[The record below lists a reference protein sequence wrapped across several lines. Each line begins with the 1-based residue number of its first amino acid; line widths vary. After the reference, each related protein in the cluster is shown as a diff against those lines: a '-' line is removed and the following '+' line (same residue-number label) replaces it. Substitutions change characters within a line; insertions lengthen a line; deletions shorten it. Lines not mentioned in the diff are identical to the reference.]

1 MRSRR
6 KTFESACRVGAF
18 ALLGWM
24 IGTSLMPVA
33 ERRLE
38 RASATTV
45 ASKLASWTR
54 MPAGVAL
61 HTESA
66 TSPEAWIVDWL
77 AALGHSG
84 HAVTW
89 SGGPPA
95 VAMSVEALPDPN
107 GAMRID
113 VATPAQTSV
122 VLRDDASV
130 IDSLRVNQLGG
141 TVVTPML
148 VGSVVGSAAGQIFSA
163 RASDTPRLRSI
174 AVVGAASWEGKFI
187 ASALEERGWPVIA
200 RFHVA
205 PSVDVAEGGVLP
217 LDTSRIAAVVALDT
231 TIESLGVELQRF
243 VRSGGGLVLAGP
255 ASRAASVAAL
265 SPGSLA
271 PRTRPALRSADTIAL
286 GSTGFYPVNAM
297 KPDGVVL
304 DRRADGIAIAARR
317 VGAGR
322 VLQVGYDDSWRWRMA
337 GGVASER
344 EHREWWTRAVGSVAY
359 VPGALHEVRLRS
371 PESAPLAYLVSRLG
385 PAQSAPASAM
395 TRSAVDR
402 RILMALIMILLLS
415 EWASRR
421 LRGAR

>member
-1 MRSRR
+1 
-6 KTFESACRVGAF
+6 
-18 ALLGWM
+18 
-24 IGTSLMPVA
+24 
-33 ERRLE
+33 
-38 RASATTV
+38 
-45 ASKLASWTR
+45 

-130 IDSLRVNQLGG
+130 IDSLRVKQLGG

-163 RASDTPRLRSI
+163 RASETPRLRSI

-187 ASALEERGWPVIA
+187 VSALEERGWPVIA

-255 ASRAASVAAL
+255 ASRAANVAAL

-344 EHREWWTRAVGSVAY
+344 EHRDWWTRAVGSVAY
-359 VPGALHEVRLRS
+359 VPGAVEEVRRRS

>member
-6 KTFESACRVGAF
+6 KAFESACRVVAF

-54 MPAGVAL
+54 MRAGVAL
-61 HTESA
+61 HTQTA
-66 TSPEAWIVDWL
+66 TSPGAWIVDWL
-77 AALGHSG
+77 AALKHSG

-89 SGGPPA
+89 SGVPPA
-95 VAMSVEALPDPN
+95 VAVSVEALPDPN

-130 IDSLRVNQLGG
+130 IDSLRVKQLGG
-141 TVVTPML
+141 TVLTPML
-148 VGSVVGSAAGQIFSA
+148 VGRVVGNAAGQLFSA
-163 RASDTPRLRSI
+163 RAPDTARLRSI
-174 AVVGAASWEGKFI
+174 AVIGAASWEGKFI
-187 ASALEERGWPVIA
+187 ASALEERGWSVIA

-205 PSVDVAEGGVLP
+205 PSVDVAGGGVLP
-217 LDTSRIAAVVALDT
+217 LDTSRIAAVVAVDT
-231 TIESLGVELQRF
+231 TIESLGAELQRF
-243 VRSGGGLVLAGP
+243 VRTGGGLVLAGP

-271 PRTRPALRSADTIAL
+271 PRTRPAFRSADTIGL

-337 GGVASER
+337 GGDASER
-344 EHREWWTRAVGSVAY
+344 EHRAWWTRAVGSVAY
-359 VPGALHEVRLRS
+359 VPRSLDEVRPHS
-371 PESAPLAYLVSRLG
+371 PESAPLAYLVDRLG
-385 PAQSAPASAM
+385 PAQSAPTSAM
-395 TRSAVDR
+395 TRPAVDR

>member
-38 RASATTV
+38 RASTSTV
-45 ASKLASWTR
+45 ASKLAAWTR

-89 SGGPPA
+89 SGAPPA

-130 IDSLRVNQLGG
+130 IDSLRVKQLGG

-148 VGSVVGSAAGQIFSA
+148 VGRVVGSAAGQIFSA
-163 RASDTPRLRSI
+163 TAGDTPRLRSI

-231 TIESLGVELQRF
+231 TIESLGVGLQGF

-271 PRTRPALRSADTIAL
+271 PRTRPALRSADTIGL

-337 GGVASER
+337 GGIASER

-359 VPGALHEVRLRS
+359 VPGALDEVRLRS
-371 PESAPLAYLVSRLG
+371 PESAPLAYLVGRLG

>member
-1 MRSRR
+1 
-6 KTFESACRVGAF
+6 
-18 ALLGWM
+18 
-24 IGTSLMPVA
+24 
-33 ERRLE
+33 
-38 RASATTV
+38 
-45 ASKLASWTR
+45 

-130 IDSLRVNQLGG
+130 IDSLRVKQLGG

-148 VGSVVGSAAGQIFSA
+148 VGRVVGSAAGQIFSA
-163 RASDTPRLRSI
+163 PASASPRLRAI
-174 AVVGAASWEGKFI
+174 AVIGAASWEGKFI

-217 LDTSRIAAVVALDT
+217 LDTSRIAALVALDT

-271 PRTRPALRSADTIAL
+271 PRTRPALRSADTIGL

-359 VPGALHEVRLRS
+359 VPGAPDEVHLRS

>member
-6 KTFESACRVGAF
+6 NTFESACRVAAF

-24 IGTSLMPVA
+24 IGTSLMPVVG
-33 ERRLE
+33 RRLE

-45 ASKLASWTR
+45 ASKLESWTR
-54 MPAGVAL
+54 MRAGVAL
-61 HTESA
+61 HTETA
-66 TSPEAWIVDWL
+66 VSPEAWVVDWL
-77 AALGHSG
+77 AALRHSG
-84 HAVTW
+84 HVVTW
-89 SGGPPA
+89 SGNPPA
-95 VAMSVEALPDPN
+95 VSMSVETLPDPN

-113 VATPAQTSV
+113 VAAPPQTSI

-130 IDSLRVNQLGG
+130 IDSLRVKRLGG
-141 TVVTPML
+141 TVSTPML
-148 VGSVVGSAAGQIFSA
+148 VGRVVGIAGGQRFSA
-163 RASDTPRLRSI
+163 EVPDHARVRSV
-174 AVVGAASWEGKFI
+174 AVIGAASWEGKFI
-187 ASALEERGWPVIA
+187 VSALEERGWPVIA
-200 RFHVA
+200 RFRVA

-231 TIESLGVELQRF
+231 TIESLGAQLERF
-243 VRSGGGLVLAGP
+243 VRSGGGLVLAGQ

-271 PRTRPALRSADTIAL
+271 PRTQPALRGTDTISL
-286 GSTGFYPVNAM
+286 GSTGFYPVNAI
-297 KPDGVVL
+297 KPDGIIL
-304 DRRADGIAIAARR
+304 DRRAAGIAMAARR

-322 VLQVGYDDSWRWRMA
+322 VMQIGYDDSWRWRMA

-359 VPGALHEVRLRS
+359 FPSTAGDVPHRS
-371 PESAPLAYLVSRLG
+371 AESAPLAYLVDRLG
-385 PAQSAPASAM
+385 PPRLAAANAM
-395 TRSAVDR
+395 TRPPVDR
-402 RILMALIMILLLS
+402 RILMAFIMILLLS